1 LKIFVWLKRLVGR
14 GNPIIDQIRKRPN
27 LPDAFENLDIP
38 QNFVK
43 SVLGIICDSFLIS
56 PELAFHL
63 RPEDDLGRIYLR
75 GRKYRWVDEMEFE
88 RLFIGLSRLTG
99 SDIPEFSTLETSIH
113 VTVGQVI
120 KFAYRWSSDRS
131 SER

>member
-1 LKIFVWLKRLVGR
+1 M
-14 GNPIIDQIRKRPN
+14 N
-27 LPDAFENLDIP
+27 IP
-38 QNFVK
+38 HNFVK

-75 GRKYRWVDEMEFE
+75 GREYRWADEMEFE
-88 RLFIGLSRLTG
+88 RLVIGLSRLTG
-99 SDIPEFSTLETSIH
+99 RDIPEFSTLAPSIH

-120 KFAYRWSSDRS
+120 KFAYQLSSDRN